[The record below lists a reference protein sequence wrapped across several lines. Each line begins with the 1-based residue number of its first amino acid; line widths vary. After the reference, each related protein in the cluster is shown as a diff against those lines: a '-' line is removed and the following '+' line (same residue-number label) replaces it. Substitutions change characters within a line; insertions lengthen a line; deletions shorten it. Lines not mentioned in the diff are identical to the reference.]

1 MRPRLAIDHEDMCM
15 IDLNIAGLD
24 ISNTASIWVL
34 PSTDIN
40 RLSSPGNLP
49 RLLDWCFDPDE

>member
-1 MRPRLAIDHEDMCM
+1 MRPRLTIDHEDMCM
-15 IDLNIAGLD
+15 IDLIIAGLD

-40 RLSSPGNLP
+40 RLSSPGNLQGY
-49 RLLDWCFDPDE
+49 